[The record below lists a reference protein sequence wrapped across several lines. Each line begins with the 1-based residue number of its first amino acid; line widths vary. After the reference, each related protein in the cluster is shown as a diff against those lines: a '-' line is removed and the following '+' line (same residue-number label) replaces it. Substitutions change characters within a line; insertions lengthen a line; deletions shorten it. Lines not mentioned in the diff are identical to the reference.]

1 MVGEKEKNFRKIFKS
16 CSSKWKQQ
24 LLVNKPNMKLS
35 LSGGKPNFIKSDFR
49 CAFFFKL
56 LRDYESSHT
65 LSVDAANKQ
74 MCMRDC
80 PSPTS
85 AACVSDKVRGTDLVP
100 AHRGEDQS

>member
-49 CAFFFKL
+49 YAFFL
-56 LRDYESSHT
+56 SSSDYKSNHT

-74 MCMRDC
+74 MCMRDF
-80 PSPTS
+80 PSPMS